1 MDPVS
6 VIGLL
11 SALAQLVDMTCNVTL
26 GLNGIRSKYK
36 SADLTIDLLIGQLTT
51 LKAALGQITQWVST
65 SLTDLSSQGQ
75 LVEDLN
81 TSTEGCR
88 ILMLV
93 LEHYVEEQ
101 VRRGSEAMGVIRKV
115 KYLFDEK
122 TIGGYCEQLRN
133 QVEALHLLL
142 TAFHWYLSSAHCLRL
157 LLMNFTVEQSLSN
170 YASYETTE
178 VGKS

>member
-6 VIGLL
+6 IIGLL
-11 SALAQLVDMTCNVTL
+11 SALAQLVDMTGNVIL
-26 GLNGIRSKYK
+26 GLNGIRGKYK
-36 SADLTIDLLIGQLTT
+36 SADFTIDLLIGQITT

-65 SLTDLSSQGQ
+65 SLSDLSPQGQ

-93 LEHYVEEQ
+93 LEHYIEGQ
-101 VRRGSEAMGVIRKV
+101 VQRDTKSMGVIRKV

-122 TIGGYCEQLRN
+122 TIGGYSEQLRN

-142 TAFHWYLSSAHCLRL
+142 TAFHWCVSSAHCLLL
-157 LLMNFTVEQSLSN
+157 LLMNFAVERCRNN
-170 YASYETTE
+170 YASCKTKK